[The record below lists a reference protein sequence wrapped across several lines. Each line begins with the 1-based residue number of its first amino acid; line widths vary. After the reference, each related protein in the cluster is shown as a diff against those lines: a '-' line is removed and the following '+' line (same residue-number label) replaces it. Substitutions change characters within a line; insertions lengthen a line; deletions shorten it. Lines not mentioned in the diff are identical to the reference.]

1 MSTIIRNGINQLLFV
16 FGNNSRDRK
25 GAEIPRARTIKTG
38 TMCMWRWGW
47 GAPTQ
52 SSGDR
57 ENTAE
62 VMLTRKGRE
71 HPVKDWHLSRGGVSN
86 GSSDK
91 VHRGFRNPRDC
102 RKTKSTGR
110 LSGLDVETVQLEGL
124 AAKQLVKRPTP
135 KAGRRGTWDEGGRSS
150 SSAPQGEPR
159 MRRDPHSHP
168 TPLPRR
174 PPPRLPPWSA
184 SLGPTG
190 NPTSHKTQPALPRFR
205 EKVASVRHSAHAQK
219 PFRCLASYR
228 DV

>member
-16 FGNNSRDRK
+16 FGNNSRDRR
-25 GAEIPRARTIKTG
+25 GTEIPRARTIKTG
-38 TMCMWRWGW
+38 TMCVWRWGW

-86 GSSDK
+86 GSSDQ
-91 VHRGFRNPRDC
+91 VHRGLRNPRDC

-110 LSGLDVETVQLEGL
+110 LSGLDMETVQLEGL
-124 AAKQLVKRPTP
+124 AAKQLVKRQTP

-159 MRRDPHSHP
+159 MRRDPHPTPPRFLGAHHHAFLPGPPVLDPRVTRHP
-168 TPLPRR
+168 T
-174 PPPRLPPWSA
+174 RLSQ
-184 SLGPTG
+184 LY
-190 NPTSHKTQPALPRFR
+190 
-205 EKVASVRHSAHAQK
+205 
-219 PFRCLASYR
+219 LASER
-228 DV
+228 KWPPCDTVRMPRSLSAA